1 MDHHDETAT
10 PDAAFRRLVESSP
23 DGLSVHDGER
33 ILYANRAGAAILG
46 EKSPDAI
53 VGRRI
58 DEFLHVD
65 SRPGYA
71 DRLAAIVAD
80 DPSVATVVTRVV
92 RRDGRVRTVEGRSVP
107 TTWDGRRAILT
118 VIRDLT
124 GQSSAE
130 ESARVAEMRLAEI
143 VDSLVDGVVV
153 QDRRGYVRSMNPAA
167 ERLLGVDADEAV
179 GTDLP
184 ALLLERGSVR
194 RTDGKMITPAELPH
208 RRAQQ
213 TGQPVKFTLEITRPD
228 ASVVIIRGT
237 TTLVGVDHTRLV
249 ISSFA
254 DVTADR
260 EAEARLRYQ
269 ARHDSLT
276 GLPNR
281 QHIVEELAAAVR
293 DPARDCDLGV
303 LYLDLDALKSVN
315 DSLGHSVGDDLLTR
329 VSARLASV
337 IPTGGVLG
345 RVGGDEFVAVLRGS
359 ADDVED
365 VARALHGALRG
376 TIGLEGRAVHITAS
390 IGAVVVPVDDHRSID
405 EVLRDADYA
414 MYEAK
419 GSGGDRT
426 AWHRRPGRTG

>member
-1 MDHHDETAT
+1 MDHDSTAT

-23 DGLSVHDGER
+23 DAICVHDGEVVQ
-33 ILYANRAGAAILG
+33 YANPAAAAILG
-46 EKSPDAI
+46 AVSPAEI
-53 VGRRI
+53 IGQRI
-58 DEFLHVD
+58 DGFIHVD
-65 SRPGYA
+65 SRRVLY
-71 DRLAAIVAD
+71 DRIEDLLDGTPTTSTVLAQ
-80 DPSVATVVTRVV
+80 VV
-92 RRDGRVRTVEGRSVP
+92 RPGGRVRTVEARSAP
-107 TTWDGRRAILT
+107 TTWDGGPAIMSS
-118 VIRDLT
+118 VRDLT
-124 GQSSAE
+124 GQSTAE
-130 ESARVAEMRLAEI
+130 ESARVAERRLAEI

-167 ERLLGVDADEAV
+167 ARLLGVEADEAI
-179 GTDLP
+179 GTDFP
-184 ALLLERGSVR
+184 ALLWERGLVR

-213 TGQPVKFTLEITRPD
+213 TGEPASFDLEITRRD
-228 ASVVIIRGT
+228 RTVVIIRGT

-281 QHIVEELAAAVR
+281 QHVVEELAEAVR

-303 LYLDLDALKSVN
+303 LYLDLDALKAVN
-315 DSLGHSVGDDLLTR
+315 DTLGHSVGDDLLTR

-337 IPTGGVLG
+337 IPSGGVLG

-376 TIGLEGRAVHITAS
+376 TIGLEGRAVRITAS
-390 IGAVVVPVDDHRSID
+390 IGAVAVPVDDHRSID
-405 EVLRDADYA
+405 DVLRDADYA

-426 AWHRRPGRTG
+426 AWHRRPGRPD